1 MRKQR
6 IAAVAFTDL
15 FRQSLHVAKI
25 RIRHD
30 FKTLHITGEVGIAAY
45 RFIVGFILQHPHIA
59 IDTVFSAKILIDGR
73 FVDVF
78 INAQLASH
86 AVAQLRKRKILFL
99 ASIDDCLFCHCPNLV
114 GTNIL
119 GSVVGVAERNLC
131 FEVLE
136 IESLEDDF
144 DDFHY
149 ADELLLNLVLTAED
163 VCIVLCE
170 RTNAGKSVQ
179 FARLLVAVN
188 CTEFSNTQRQI
199 LVATRAVLENHTVM
213 RAVHRFE
220 QVHFTFFG
228 SGNRLERVLAVVIP
242 VT

>member
-1 MRKQR
+1 MNHYRTVLLVVFANIFEFEALRQ
-6 IAAVAFTDL
+6 VVVNLDSTELPTTTDSVL
-15 FRQSLHVAKI
+15 YH
-25 RIRHD
+25 
-30 FKTLHITGEVGIAAY
+30 EV
-45 RFIVGFILQHPHIA
+45 
-59 IDTVFSAKILIDGR
+59 
-73 FVDVF
+73 
-78 INAQLASH
+78 
-86 AVAQLRKRKILFL
+86 QLRTIEGSLTIFYACRKVLFL
-99 ASIDDCLFCHCPNLV
+99 ASVDDCLFCHCPNLV

-119 GSVVGVAERNLC
+119 GGVVGVAERNLC

-144 DDFHY
+144 NDFHN
-149 ADELLLNLVLTAED
+149 ADKLLLNLVLTTED
-163 VCIVLCE
+163 MCIVLCE

-199 LVATRAVLENHTVM
+199 LVAAWAVLENHTVV
-213 RAVHRFE
+213 RAVHRLE

-228 SGNRLERVLAVVIP
+228 SGNRLERVLAVVVP